1 MIKEYNMTIG
11 NLPEHL
17 KDAKLLFEGRKFD
30 LYQKELL
37 GRNGH
42 PFTQNIVY
50 HLGSVVILPFINVHK
65 LVLIKNYRL
74 ALGQTLYEL
83 PAGTLEEGEEP
94 INTARREL
102 IEETGYQSDHVEF
115 LCKFYTSPGY
125 TTELMHVFLATELH
139 HVGQQLEQTEQIDV
153 EEMAI
158 KDALGFIKS
167 GQIIDG
173 KTIAAILY
181 LTSFYP
187 EYTNS
192 NFID

>member
-1 MIKEYNMTIG
+1 MIKEYDMTIM

-30 LYQKELL
+30 LYQKEIL

-42 PFTQNIVY
+42 PVVQDIIY
-50 HLGSVVILPFINVHK
+50 HLGSVVILPFINTHR
-65 LVLIKNYRL
+65 LLLIKNYRPAL
-74 ALGQTLYEL
+74 AQTLYEL

-94 INTARREL
+94 FNTARREL

-115 LCKFYTSPGY
+115 LFKFYTSPGY
-125 TTELMHVFLATELH
+125 TMELMHVFLARDLH
-139 HVGQQLEQTEQIDV
+139 HVGQQLEQTEQIEV
-153 EEMAI
+153 EEVSL
-158 KDALGFIKS
+158 KDAISFIKS

-173 KTIAAILY
+173 KTIASILY